1 MFLNPLGLLALLSVV
16 PLIILYIIKPDP
28 RRLEIPTLDFLPNFQ
43 EEGGS
48 NPVIERLRRNL
59 LLLIQLLVLILISLS
74 LAGPF
79 VEVSRSAQVDNTVI
93 VLDASASM
101 ATETGGGTR
110 FSQAVSD
117 ARGEIT
123 TTTSVIVSDWSAR
136 SLLAGG
142 SAGEARGVLDGVT
155 VSDAEGDLRSAISQ
169 AISLAEGDGRIVVLS
184 DFADQTDWMSA
195 VQSARAQDIPV
206 ALRQYEGGGEENVGI
221 VSMSFASNSVTVGV
235 RNYGDD
241 SVTREVSFG
250 GQSQS
255 LELEAGDIGSAS
267 FRIPAGGGEV
277 RLSPGDSFPTDDTA
291 YVVGHPESTIQV
303 LMVTN
308 DRNDFLHT
316 AFTTMPDVDVDVG
329 EPPVGSF
336 GDPDVVVFSNVD
348 QDRLLGRTVR
358 DAQDHVAGGGGV
370 VIQAQPDLGD
380 MEGTYDELLIA
391 DVGEPT
397 TGGSPQKVAEDEIT
411 RGIDFSPPQEYLEGS
426 LSGGRAL
433 VNMSDGSPL
442 VAVGRVGDGAAMYY
456 GYIEQSSEF
465 KYNYLYPV
473 FWKRALYYLTGRE
486 RLSSMNRQTGETL
499 SFASTTTIDTP
510 GGTATGSTLVMR
522 EAGFYSTGSRRV
534 SANLVSAA
542 ESDVA
547 AESIEESGASAGAG
561 ETRSE
566 TVPQELTPLVA
577 LLALGFVGG
586 ELLFLRYRGDI

>member
-1 MFLNPLGLLALLSVV
+1 MFLNPLGLLALLSLV

-59 LLLIQLLVLILISLS
+59 LLLIQLLVLILISLAI
-74 LAGPF
+74 AGPF
-79 VEVSRSAQVDNTVI
+79 VQVSKSAQVDNTVI

-101 ATETGGGTR
+101 ATESGGGTR
-110 FSQAVSD
+110 FSQAVGD

-123 TTTSVIVSDWSAR
+123 TTTSVIVSDYSAR
-136 SLLAGG
+136 SVVESGG
-142 SAGEARGVLDGVT
+142 AGEARGALDTVS

-169 AISLAEGDGRIVVLS
+169 AISLAKGDGRIVVLS
-184 DFADQTDWMSA
+184 DFADQTDWRSA

-206 ALRQYEGGGEENVGI
+206 ALQQYSGGGEDNVGI
-221 VSMSFASNSVTVGV
+221 VSMSFQSNTVTVGV
-235 RNYGDD
+235 RNYGDS
-241 SVTREVSFG
+241 SVSREVSFG
-250 GQSQS
+250 GQSRT
-255 LELEAGDIGSAS
+255 LDLEAGDVGSAS
-267 FRIPAGGGEV
+267 FSVPAGGGV
-277 RLSPGDSFPTDDTA
+277 VQLSPGDSFPTDDEA
-291 YVVGHPESTIQV
+291 YVSGHPETTIQV
-303 LMVTN
+303 LMITN
-308 DRNDFLHT
+308 DRNDFMHT
-316 AFTTMPDVDVDVG
+316 AFSSMPEVDVRVE
-329 EPPVGSF
+329 EPPVGSL
-336 GDPDVVVFSNVD
+336 GQPNVVVFSNVD
-348 QDRLLGRTVR
+348 QGRLLGRTVR
-358 DAQDHVAGGGGV
+358 DARERVAGGAGV
-370 VIQAQPDLGD
+370 VVQAQTDLDDLESRYGN
-380 MEGTYDELLIA
+380 LLIA

-411 RGIDFSPPQEYLEGS
+411 RGIEFSPPQQYLEGS

-442 VAVGRVGDGAAMYY
+442 IAVGRVGDGAAMYY
-456 GYIEQSSEF
+456 GYIEQASEF

-499 SFASTTTIDTP
+499 SFANRVTVDTP
-510 GGTATGSTLVMR
+510 EGTATGSTIVMR
-522 EAGFYSTGSRRV
+522 DAGFYSTGSRRV
-534 SANLVSAA
+534 AANLVSAA

-547 AESIEESGASAGAG
+547 SESIDESGAGAGSG

-577 LLALGFVGG
+577 LLALGFVAG